1 MTDELFY
8 PPTFW
13 KNKTWKALITSF
25 LSLMLSHGGMFVW
38 KGSKFKILKYFQE
51 KYFSW
56 LILKI
61 FTKPKKCKLFLKNS
75 IKLIKKFFLQPPG
88 WKFFSS
94 PTFLE
99 TRVLL
104 FFGLKKAS
112 GPDCIP
118 VLVLRKSEHELSYIL
133 AEFFSMYLK
142 ESCFPACWKVSFVVS
157 VFKNDR
163 ER

>member
-1 MTDELFY
+1 
-8 PPTFW
+8 
-13 KNKTWKALITSF
+13 
-25 LSLMLSHGGMFVW
+25 MFVW

-75 IKLIKKFFLQPPG
+75 IKLIKIFFCSRPG
-88 WKFFSS
+88 ENFFRHPLFWKQEYYF
-94 PTFLE
+94 
-99 TRVLL
+99 
-104 FFGLKKAS
+104 FFGIKKAS

>member
-38 KGSKFKILKYFQE
+38 KGSKFKIFKYFQE

-75 IKLIKKFFLQPPG
+75 IKLIKIFFCSRPGENFFRHPLFWKQEYYFFWPQKGIWSRLYSSVGSKEKWAWTFIHTSWILQYVSEG
-88 WKFFSS
+88 ILFSS
-94 PTFLE
+94 LLE
-99 TRVLL
+99 
-104 FFGLKKAS
+104 GLIRCL
-112 GPDCIP
+112 CI
-118 VLVLRKSEHELSYIL
+118 
-133 AEFFSMYLK
+133 
-142 ESCFPACWKVSFVVS
+142 
-157 VFKNDR
+157 
-163 ER
+163 